1 MWLLIVFV
9 LYLCVLAGIGVYC
22 TRFNRTLADF
32 VLGGRRL
39 GPWVTAMS
47 AQASDMSAWLLIALP
62 ASAFAKG
69 LSAIWIVIGCAVGE
83 VFDWVVIAPRLR
95 KATGDANT
103 LTIPDY
109 LASRYGEGQFKLI
122 RIASV
127 VVILLAYATYIASQF
142 IAAGKTVE
150 TTCAHIDT
158 PWGQLDVG
166 YHTGMLVGIGIIL
179 LYTAMG
185 GFMAVAWTDFLQGL
199 LMITTVIVLPLV
211 GLVGLGGLGAMWSN
225 IEAINPNLLG
235 FRGPDPTTTAFFVT
249 GVCIANLSW
258 GLGYPGQPHILVRYM
273 ALRDPKRMR
282 RAATIG
288 IVWMGLAM
296 SGAVFVGLV
305 GRAMLTDL
313 GDPEHVTPTLA
324 CNLMHPGLAGL
335 MIAGAMAAMMS
346 TVDSQL
352 LVASSAVEED
362 VYIRLLGGRPRD
374 RRAVWIG
381 RVTVLVLG
389 AAALPIAWNR
399 ESVFRTVFDAW
410 NLLGA
415 ALGPVIVLG
424 LLTKRTNKWGALVG
438 IITGFVMVQFW
449 SYISPLFTFGE
460 HKIFSNGVVPGFVL
474 NFVLAYAV
482 SLLTTPREGGRPARQ
497 V

>member
-1 MWLLIVFV
+1 
-9 LYLCVLAGIGVYC
+9 
-22 TRFNRTLADF
+22 
-32 VLGGRRL
+32 
-39 GPWVTAMS
+39 
-47 AQASDMSAWLLIALP
+47 
-62 ASAFAKG
+62 
-69 LSAIWIVIGCAVGE
+69 
-83 VFDWVVIAPRLR
+83 
-95 KATGDANT
+95 
-103 LTIPDY
+103 
-109 LASRYGEGQFKLI
+109 
-122 RIASV
+122 
-127 VVILLAYATYIASQF
+127 
-142 IAAGKTVE
+142 
-150 TTCAHIDT
+150 
-158 PWGQLDVG
+158 
-166 YHTGMLVGIGIIL
+166 
-179 LYTAMG
+179 
-185 GFMAVAWTDFLQGL
+185 MAVAWTDFLQGL

-288 IVWMGLAM
+288 I
-296 SGAVFVGLV
+296 VGLV

>member
-1 MWLLIVFV
+1 L
-9 LYLCVLAGIGVYC
+9 
-22 TRFNRTLADF
+22 
-32 VLGGRRL
+32 
-39 GPWVTAMS
+39 
-47 AQASDMSAWLLIALP
+47 
-62 ASAFAKG
+62 
-69 LSAIWIVIGCAVGE
+69 
-83 VFDWVVIAPRLR
+83 
-95 KATGDANT
+95 
-103 LTIPDY
+103 
-109 LASRYGEGQFKLI
+109 
-122 RIASV
+122 
-127 VVILLAYATYIASQF
+127 
-142 IAAGKTVE
+142 
-150 TTCAHIDT
+150 
-158 PWGQLDVG
+158 
-166 YHTGMLVGIGIIL
+166 
-179 LYTAMG
+179 
-185 GFMAVAWTDFLQGL
+185 
-199 LMITTVIVLPLV
+199 
-211 GLVGLGGLGAMWSN
+211 WSN

-305 GRAMLTDL
+305 G
-313 GDPEHVTPTLA
+313 
-324 CNLMHPGLAGL
+324 PGLAGL